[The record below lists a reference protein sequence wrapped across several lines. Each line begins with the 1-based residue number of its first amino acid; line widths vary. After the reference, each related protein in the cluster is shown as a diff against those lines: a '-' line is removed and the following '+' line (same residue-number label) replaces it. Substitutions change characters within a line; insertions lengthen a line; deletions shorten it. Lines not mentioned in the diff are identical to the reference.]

1 MKNNYTIGTRG
12 SDLALWQARYIQ
24 QLLSQYNISSE
35 LKIIV
40 TSGDK
45 NQSWLSHFDKSE
57 GKNFFTKE
65 IEDALIQKEIDIA
78 VHSFKDV
85 DSSALDENNP
95 LLIAGYTERHL
106 PNDIL
111 ILHPESVDKSKQLNI
126 KLNTK
131 IGTSS
136 SRRAAQLKTLR
147 PDIEILP
154 LRGNVPTRIEKFKQ
168 HQYDGILLARAGVE
182 RLQINLN
189 DFFVYPVPLHFLVPA
204 AGQGIIAIQIR
215 REDKD
220 LHNIIQQFSNKESEI
235 CSSVERSIMNF
246 IGGGCSVPIGVLC
259 YQENQKYRLYI
270 SYTDNKEKDSIL
282 SILENESPESLINKG
297 KSNVIKIQK
306 FLQQTTYKKI
316 FISKKLD
323 ASSYLRKIIK
333 RFQWEIIDCPLI
345 ETQPLSITEIPDCDW
360 IFFNSKNAVK
370 YFFENN
376 IDINWLGQKKI
387 AAISD
392 GTAQYLEKYGFSAH
406 FIGSENN
413 IQLTAQN
420 FLNVCKNQKVLF
432 PCSSISKKSIEKII
446 ESQCNVIHFPI
457 YKTIEKPVKIDDCN
471 AYIFTSPS
479 NVRAFFQ
486 VNTISSSSK
495 IIAIGE
501 STKKE
506 LEHFL
511 NSTHHIHTPIAF
523 DEMAITGLLVNV
535 IEE

>member
-1 MKNNYTIGTRG
+1 MKNKYIIGTRG

-65 IEDALIQKEIDIA
+65 IEDALIHKKIDIA

-111 ILHPESVDKSKQLNI
+111 ILHPEVVDKSKTLNI
-126 KLNTK
+126 KSGAK

-189 DFFVYPVPLHFLVPA
+189 NFFVYPVPLHFLVPA
-204 AGQGIIAIQIR
+204 TGQGIIAIQIR
-215 REDKD
+215 REDTH
-220 LHNIIQQFSNKESEI
+220 LHKIIQQFSNKESEI
-235 CSSVERSIMNF
+235 CSKVERSIMNF
-246 IGGGCSVPIGVLC
+246 VGGGCSVPIGVLC
-259 YQENQKYRLYI
+259 QNLQQKHRLYI
-270 SYTDNKEKDSIL
+270 SYTDNKENDSIL
-282 SILENESPESLINKG
+282 CIIEDESPESLINKG
-297 KSNVIKIQK
+297 KSSINKIQK
-306 FLQQTTYKKI
+306 FLYKPIFKKI

-323 ASSYLRKIIK
+323 VSSYLNTIIK
-333 RFQWEIIDCPLI
+333 RFQWEILDCPLI
-345 ETQPLSITEIPDCDW
+345 ETQPLNITEIPDCDW

-376 IDINWLGQKKI
+376 IDVNWLKQKRF

-392 GTAQYLEKYGFSAH
+392 RTAQYIEKYGFSAH

-413 IQLTAQN
+413 IELTAQN
-420 FLNVCKNQKVLF
+420 FLNACKNQKVLF
-432 PCSSISKKSIEKII
+432 PCSSISKKNVEKII
-446 ESQCNVIHFPI
+446 ESKCKTIHFPI
-457 YKTIEKPVKIDDCN
+457 YKTIEKPIQIDDCH

-486 VNTISSSSK
+486 VNVISPSSK

-511 NSTHHIHTPIAF
+511 NSTYPINTPIAF